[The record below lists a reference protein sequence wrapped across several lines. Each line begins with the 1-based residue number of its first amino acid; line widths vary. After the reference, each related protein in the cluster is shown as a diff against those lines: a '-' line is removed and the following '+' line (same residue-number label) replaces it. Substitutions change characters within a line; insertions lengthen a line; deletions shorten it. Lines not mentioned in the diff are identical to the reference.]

1 MDFIETKLNMTSLSQ
16 NKDDIENDDENDNI
30 ENDNIENDNIEN
42 DDDLKKIHNKLKMI
56 FIPISKLYNEIND
69 DTKEWNEN
77 VRKFI
82 KYHDDIIESIDEPDI
97 DEFDDIITEQ
107 GFNYFVGYMCADID
121 EDEFDGPNDLSVD
134 EWTQL
139 DDIILYYYKK

>member
-16 NKDDIENDDENDNI
+16 KKGDIENDDN
-30 ENDNIENDNIEN
+30 
-42 DDDLKKIHNKLKMI
+42 LKKINNRLKMI
-56 FIPISKLYNEIND
+56 FIHISKLYNEIND

-77 VRKFI
+77 VREFI

-139 DDIILYYYKK
+139 DDIILYYYKKE

>member
-16 NKDDIENDDENDNI
+16 KKGDIENDDN
-30 ENDNIENDNIEN
+30 
-42 DDDLKKIHNKLKMI
+42 LKKINNRLKMI
-56 FIPISKLYNEIND
+56 FIHISKLYNEMND
-69 DTKEWNEN
+69 DPKEWNEN
-77 VRKFI
+77 VREFI

-139 DDIILYYYKK
+139 DDIILYYYKKE

>member
-1 MDFIETKLNMTSLSQ
+1 MIYIYSLRLYNNKKMDFIETKLNMTSLSQ
-16 NKDDIENDDENDNI
+16 KKGDIENDDN
-30 ENDNIENDNIEN
+30 
-42 DDDLKKIHNKLKMI
+42 LKKINNRLKMI
-56 FIPISKLYNEIND
+56 FIHISKLYNEIND

-77 VRKFI
+77 VREFI

-139 DDIILYYYKK
+139 DDIILYYYKKE

>member
-1 MDFIETKLNMTSLSQ
+1 MIYIYSLRLYNNKKMDFIETKLNMTSLSQ
-16 NKDDIENDDENDNI
+16 KKGDIENDDN
-30 ENDNIENDNIEN
+30 
-42 DDDLKKIHNKLKMI
+42 LKKINNRLKMI
-56 FIPISKLYNEIND
+56 FIHISKLYNEIND

-77 VRKFI
+77 VREFI

-121 EDEFDGPNDLSVD
+121 EDEFDGPNDLSID

-139 DDIILYYYKK
+139 DDIILYY

>member
-1 MDFIETKLNMTSLSQ
+1 MIYIYSLRLYNNKKMDFIETKLNMTSLSQ
-16 NKDDIENDDENDNI
+16 KKGDIENDDN
-30 ENDNIENDNIEN
+30 
-42 DDDLKKIHNKLKMI
+42 LKKINNRLKMI
-56 FIPISKLYNEIND
+56 FIHISKLYNEIND

-77 VRKFI
+77 VREFI

-121 EDEFDGPNDLSVD
+121 EDEFDGPNDLSID

-139 DDIILYYYKK
+139 DDIILYYYKKE

>member
-1 MDFIETKLNMTSLSQ
+1 MSSNINIRINNMEVDYVVKRNGSVEEM
-16 NKDDIENDDENDNI
+16 KFD
-30 ENDNIENDNIEN
+30 
-42 DDDLKKIHNKLKMI
+42 KINNRLKMI
-56 FIPISKLYNEIND
+56 FIHISKLYNEIND

-77 VRKFI
+77 VREFI

-139 DDIILYYYKK
+139 DDIILYYYKKE

>member
-16 NKDDIENDDENDNI
+16 KKGDIENDDN
-30 ENDNIENDNIEN
+30 
-42 DDDLKKIHNKLKMI
+42 LKKINNRLKMI
-56 FIPISKLYNEIND
+56 FIHISKVYNEIND

-77 VRKFI
+77 VREFI

-139 DDIILYYYKK
+139 DDIILYYYKKE

>member
-16 NKDDIENDDENDNI
+16 KKGDIENDDN
-30 ENDNIENDNIEN
+30 
-42 DDDLKKIHNKLKMI
+42 LKKINNRLKMI
-56 FIPISKLYNEIND
+56 FIHISKLYNEIND

-77 VRKFI
+77 VREFI

-121 EDEFDGPNDLSVD
+121 EDEFDGPNDLSID

-139 DDIILYYYKK
+139 DDIILYYYKKE

>member
-1 MDFIETKLNMTSLSQ
+1 LIYIYSLRLYNNKKMDFIETKLNMTSLSQ
-16 NKDDIENDDENDNI
+16 KKGDIENDDN
-30 ENDNIENDNIEN
+30 
-42 DDDLKKIHNKLKMI
+42 LKKINNRLKMI
-56 FIPISKLYNEIND
+56 FIHISKLYNEIND

-77 VRKFI
+77 VREFI

-139 DDIILYYYKK
+139 DDIILYYYKKE